1 MEKNSV
7 SLPPKSEENPYGGLC
22 DVYSCHKDCGSC
34 CLVTWAPC
42 TCCITYCIFRQKL
55 GSLISPHASEVAS
68 SCNQIKN
75 CCSYLA
81 PQALRNIPV
90 VGGAVAL
97 ASECLNLAI
106 CPLQNQY
113 NLDLHLMEL
122 AQARLGYQHYPPP
135 LGLRNSPGAQLYH
148 PCLGCCTECLVYRHL
163 KGMLSIQAVGAP
175 DPEPAVNPNDTGAC
189 CSNAEWSNP
198 FCIFDDCYVCAMMS
212 VLNCLTCGITGCV
225 GRCKIG
231 EMIGTEEAKELT
243 SCKGQCVNCLTYC
256 PCGLCACF
264 CCPENTWCNFD
275 DRVLMMAKEKLGR
288 SSFPKPSGL
297 PHTPGFQMA
306 NYCTAPCTWCLIWKD
321 LRLQA
326 AGSAAPFQDIEQGN
340 SKSASVEMA
349 APGKQA

>member
-113 NLDLHLMEL
+113 NCKF
-122 AQARLGYQHYPPP
+122 PPVVTLSVTP
-135 LGLRNSPGAQLYH
+135 SLTMVNNCEQKLPTH
-148 PCLGCCTECLVYRHL
+148 CC
-163 KGMLSIQAVGAP
+163 MLQWI
-175 DPEPAVNPNDTGAC
+175 
-189 CSNAEWSNP
+189 
-198 FCIFDDCYVCAMMS
+198 
-212 VLNCLTCGITGCV
+212 
-225 GRCKIG
+225 
-231 EMIGTEEAKELT
+231 
-243 SCKGQCVNCLTYC
+243 
-256 PCGLCACF
+256 
-264 CCPENTWCNFD
+264 
-275 DRVLMMAKEKLGR
+275 
-288 SSFPKPSGL
+288 
-297 PHTPGFQMA
+297 
-306 NYCTAPCTWCLIWKD
+306 CT
-321 LRLQA
+321 
-326 AGSAAPFQDIEQGN
+326 
-340 SKSASVEMA
+340 
-349 APGKQA
+349 